1 MGLPEIDRTDNFTEE
16 RSILFLHTRLK
27 DFIQN
32 TYENTLDQLWWNT
45 VNFTERNTLDQLW
58 WNTVNFTEQN
68 TLDQLWWNTV
78 NFTEQNT
85 LDQLWWNTVNFTEQN
100 NSAFAVARTSF
111 RIRVVLF
118 SGFVSYSMCTGQLG
132 ECVTLH
138 RRKESRVLILLLAY
152 LMLINIKISVF
163 FKQSI
168 GKFMNFFIVIKRD
181 ISDFQIQH
189 YLTSF

>member
-78 NFTEQNT
+78 NFTEQN
-85 LDQLWWNTVNFTEQN
+85 
-100 NSAFAVARTSF
+100 NSAFAMARTSF

>member
-45 VNFTERNTLDQLW
+45 VNFTE
-58 WNTVNFTEQN
+58 
-68 TLDQLWWNTV
+68 
-78 NFTEQNT
+78 
-85 LDQLWWNTVNFTEQN
+85 QN
-100 NSAFAVARTSF
+100 NSAFAMARTSF